1 MIVPRDVMAYNY
13 DRILGHIGDLV
24 SGDASREQAKL
35 IDCPVCG
42 RPLDITIVDEDEIT
56 LVCPADP
63 AHLSWHGVY
72 EELPAWI
79 GQYRQLN
86 TDGGGHVAR

>member
-1 MIVPRDVMAYNY
+1 MAYNY
-13 DRILGHIGDLV
+13 DRIIGHIGDLV

-42 RPLDITIVDEDEIT
+42 KPLDITIVDADEIT

-63 AHLSWHGVY
+63 AHLSWHGYY

-79 GQYRQLN
+79 DQYKSLN
-86 TDGGGHVAR
+86 T